1 MVNLNVKLVI
11 DSELDFPVY
20 VWVNDENEFAN
31 EGYSLVDVSVTDDD
45 YESFEIFLNAHKED
59 VISYEVY

>member
-1 MVNLNVKLVI
+1 MVNLKIKLVI

-20 VWVNDENEFAN
+20 VWANDEIEYPN
-31 EGYSLVDVSVTDDD
+31 EGYILEDVSVTDDD

-59 VISYEVY
+59 VISYEIY

>member
-11 DSELDFPVY
+11 DSELDFPGY

-45 YESFEIFLNAHKED
+45 CESFEIFLNAHKED